1 MKTSS
6 LFNADIWRYSC
17 RENGSFSLCVTWI
30 RSQHNDE
37 RIRNYFFFPE
47 RGAWCPQTEVNRVVQ
62 VRESVSVCVCMWV
75 ETNSAVRLWCTGR
88 RPTSALCTLM
98 TPTATGQMITSGQII
113 FYASNLNSVYRL
125 FTLLGFLILKWNI
138 ILRPGQ
144 QSFFVRVTEVKTLT
158 CAEHCLQ
165 LQSDDT
171 TYFL

>member
-1 MKTSS
+1 MMRG
-6 LFNADIWRYSC
+6 LEI
-17 RENGSFSLCVTWI
+17 I
-30 RSQHNDE
+30 
-37 RIRNYFFFPE
+37 FFPWA
-47 RGAWCPQTEVNRVVQ
+47 RCL
-62 VRESVSVCVCMWV
+62 VSSDWGEQSSSGQGKCECVCVCGWV
-75 ETNSAVRLWCTGR
+75 ETDSAVRLWCTGR

-98 TPTATGQMITSGQII
+98 TPTATGQLITSGQII

-158 CAEHCLQ
+158 CAAHCLQ